1 MDVLQVGLIGLGTV
15 GSGVARIINEKAE
28 WLEKRAG
35 VPVRL
40 KRIAELDLSRKEG
53 LPLGE
58 AVISTR
64 VEDIF
69 EDPEIS
75 VVIELIG
82 GIEPAKTFLLSA
94 MDRKKHVITANKA
107 LYNSS

>member
-15 GSGVARIINEKAE
+15 GSGVARIISEKAA

-35 VPVRL
+35 IPVRL

-64 VEDIF
+64 VEDIL

-82 GIEPAKTFLLSA
+82 GIDPAKTFLLSA
-94 MDRKKHVITANKA
+94 MTPAQAD
-107 LYNSS
+107 LSSINVSSIS